1 MPNTKQDFKDE
12 VEVNEEKFDTRPSQE
27 ELDETV
33 ENLEENGFNVKIV
46 ETGEEA
52 LEEIKKEIEDDSSV
66 MIGHSTTLEQIGFVE
81 HLNEGDH
88 SWKNKYGE
96 VFSIDD
102 DEKRAEARR
111 KAQASDYFLG
121 SVNAISQ
128 TGELVAADLSGSRV
142 GAYPFAAG
150 NLVVV
155 AGTNKIME
163 DLESA
168 RERLWDYAYKFE
180 NQRAQE
186 AYGVESAVA
195 KELTF
200 RKETAED
207 RTQIIL
213 IKEELGF

>member
-1 MPNTKQDFKDE
+1 MPKTKEDFRDDIEVDE
-12 VEVNEEKFDTRPSQE
+12 EEFDSRPSKE
-27 ELDETV
+27 ELEETV

-46 ETGEEA
+46 ETGEDA
-52 LEEIKKEIEDDSSV
+52 LEEAKDTIEDDSSV

-81 HLNEGDH
+81 YLNEGDH
-88 SWKNKYGE
+88 SWENRYGK

-102 DEKRAEARR
+102 DEKRAKERR

-121 SVNAISQ
+121 SVNAIAK
-128 TGELVAADLSGSRV
+128 TGELVAADLSGSRI

-150 NLVVV
+150 NVVIIS
-155 AGTNKIME
+155 GTNKIME

-168 RERLWDYAYKFE
+168 RNRLWNYAWTYE
-180 NQRAQE
+180 NERAKE

-200 RKETAED
+200 RQETGD
-207 RTQIIL
+207 RTMIIL
-213 IKEELGF
+213 VREDLGY